1 MRILLSNDDG
11 YQSDGIQ
18 ALFEQLRTFADVQM
32 IAPTANN
39 SAVSSA
45 LTLRTPMY
53 LEGVAG
59 KPAQQHLNGTPADCM
74 HIALSTL
81 LDYRPDMVVSGINDG
96 ANLGDDTVYSGTV
109 GAATEG
115 YLFGIPSIAFS
126 LVERGWAHLD
136 AAAAKA
142 AELVQKLGAQAERP
156 WLLNVNIPNLPLH
169 ELKPAVATRLGR
181 RHHAKPAIEQTAPDG
196 RRMYW
201 IGPSGTAQDNSDG
214 TDFHAVQNGHISI
227 TPLTVDR
234 TAYRSLEHWKSTLH
248 GHI

>member
-18 ALFEQLRTFADVQM
+18 ALFERLSAFADVQM
-32 IAPTANN
+32 LAPSANN

-45 LTLRTPMY
+45 LTLRKPMY
-53 LEGVAG
+53 LHSVAG
-59 KPAQQHLNGTPADCM
+59 QPQQQHMDGTPADCM

-81 LDYRPDMVVSGINDG
+81 LDYRPDLVVSGINDG

-115 YLFGIPSIAFS
+115 YLFGIPAVAFS
-126 LVERGWAHLD
+126 LVDRGWAHLD
-136 AAAAKA
+136 AAATAA
-142 AELVQKLGAQAERP
+142 AELVQRLEAEIDRA
-156 WLLNVNIPNLPLH
+156 WLLNVNIPNLPS
-169 ELKPAVATRLGR
+169 EQLKAVLTTRLGR
-181 RHHAKPAIEQTAPDG
+181 RHHAKPAIEQDAPDG

-201 IGPSGTAQDNSDG
+201 IGPSGGAQDNSEG
-214 TDFHAVQNGHISI
+214 TDFHAVQNGHISV

-234 TAYRSLEHWKSTLH
+234 TQYRSLEHWKSVLH
-248 GHI
+248 RCT